1 MENEN
6 RNAQKGMQL
15 PNPHLAQMTDDNL
28 YHFGI
33 SRTSHDLPALF
44 GDVKFVCIGGSARRM
59 ENFAHYIGN
68 ELGVVSENERLPNL
82 AGNSDRF
89 VLYKA
94 GPVLSANH
102 GIGVPSMSV
111 ALHEL
116 LKMLYYAGSRDVT
129 FIRIGTCGGIGK
141 SFSHAMYGTCVST
154 GVPPG
159 SVIVSNAAVNGKM
172 EHAFETVV
180 LAKGIHRPIIVDQE
194 LASEISS
201 CSRTEDPFK
210 IILGKT
216 YCTDDFYEGQARTH
230 GAVCDIS
237 EEDELQFVKHLNSQG
252 VKNIEMES
260 AGFFALCHKAGV
272 KCSVVC
278 VTFIDRLSTE
288 DVTADAD
295 VLSEWTQRPQVLV
308 ARFIKKRLVISV

>member
-6 RNAQKGMQL
+6 RNAQNGMQL

-44 GDVKFVCIGGSARRM
+44 GDVKFVCVGGSARRM
-59 ENFAHYIGN
+59 ENFAHYIGK
-68 ELGVVSENERLPNL
+68 ELGVVSANERLPNL

-116 LKMLYYAGSRDVT
+116 LKMLFYARSRDVT
-129 FIRIGTCGGIGK
+129 FIRIGTCGGI
-141 SFSHAMYGTCVST
+141 

-172 EHAFETVV
+172 EPAFETVV

-194 LASEISS
+194 LASQISS

-210 IILGKT
+210 VILGKT
-216 YCTDDFYEGQARTH
+216 YCTDDFFEGQARTH